1 MTCWLTIVLP
11 ALLVVA
17 WVKESRRVLGVT
29 LIGVL
34 LVTFIFPAS
43 AYAQF
48 GLLGGIQNLLN
59 LINGSIRGV
68 LNGIG
73 TVFHAIDSLYEQTVW
88 PVRLIQQG
96 RDAIDSLISQTHT
109 RLQNIFRTP
118 VQSATLPVPS
128 SLETILRN
136 GQTDDFPSLSQAYH
150 RTYDTVPAATDADLT
165 TRNLIDVDDAMALGT
180 LKTLKASDKSAAL
193 ILLSSN
199 EIEDEAASAAPGS
212 APFLT
217 AAGAAAN
224 IQSQAM
230 MQKMLAAM
238 IRQEA
243 TRIAEENG
251 RRKRNAILVNKAQQ
265 GVSDILN
272 RR

>member
-1 MTCWLTIVLP
+1 MIPLFLF
-11 ALLVVA
+11 LA
-17 WVKESRRVLGVT
+17 WVRRSHRILGLT

-34 LVTFIFPAS
+34 IITFIFPAS

-48 GLLGGIQNLLN
+48 GILGGIQNLLN
-59 LINGSIRGV
+59 LINGSIHGI

-73 TVFHAIDSLYEQTVW
+73 TVMQAIERLHEQIVW
-88 PVRLIQQG
+88 PVRLIQQA
-96 RDAIDSLISQTHT
+96 RDALALLISQT
-109 RLQNIFRTP
+109 RGALDEVFNSP

-128 SLETILRN
+128 DLEAKIRNRQTNDFGSLA
-136 GQTDDFPSLSQAYH
+136 QSYS
-150 RTYDTVPAATDADLT
+150 RTFGTVPDASEADTT
-165 TRNLIDVDDAMALGT
+165 TRNLIDADDAMALGV
-180 LKTLKASDKSAAL
+180 LKALKASDQSAAL
-193 ILLSSN
+193 LLESGN
-199 EIEDEAASAAPGS
+199 RIEDGASSAAPGS

-217 AAGAAAN
+217 ATGVAAN

-243 TRIAEENG
+243 TKIAEQNG
-251 RRKRNAILVNKAQQ
+251 RRKRYGLLVNKAQQ
-265 GVSDILN
+265 GVSDILQ